1 MQSVTY
7 NSPLTFMLKLKVVT
21 PDKIIIDEV
30 VDSISL
36 PTTSGVI
43 TVLNKHIPLVS
54 TIKAGEMIIKKG
66 ASGVGY
72 SVFKGLVNVRPH
84 SKGITEVV
92 VLLERGEMVDELD
105 VERAEAALKRAEAMR
120 DEKIDDEDFSLFEGL
135 VEKELNRVKIA
146 KKYRRHLR

>member
-1 MQSVTY
+1 
-7 NSPLTFMLKLKVVT
+7 MLKLKVVT

-54 TIKAGEMIIKKG
+54 TIKAGEMIIRKG
-66 ASGVGY
+66 GSGVGY

-84 SKGITEVV
+84 LKGITEVV

-105 VERAEAALKRAEAMR
+105 IERAEEALKRAEAMR
-120 DEKIDDEDFSLFEGL
+120 GEKVDDEDFSLFEGL
-135 VEKELNRVKIA
+135 IEKELNRVKIA
-146 KKYRRHLR
+146 KKYRRHSK